1 MTQAAMTT
9 LTGRSPLTGEVL
21 GTFPVPSA
29 TEVEQVVARARRAFP
44 AWRGTA
50 VTERVAA
57 LRRLKNLLI
66 EEADAVVRVIVAA
79 TGKVE
84 VEALAGDVLTSVAML
99 DYYVTHAASILA
111 PERRPGGIMFPGS
124 TFSVEWAPLGVVAVI
139 APWNYPLQLALVPTI
154 TALAAGNAVVL
165 KPSELTPT
173 VGALI
178 ETLCRRAGLPA
189 DVVQVVQGSRE
200 VGQALIAARPDKLF
214 FTGSAATGRAVL
226 AAAAA
231 GLIPVDLELGGKDPM
246 IVFADAHLERAVGGA
261 LYGACANSG
270 QLCVSVERLVVERR
284 VHDRFVADLTVA
296 AARLRV
302 GQGRDAD
309 LGAIISPAQR
319 AVVEAQLDE
328 ALRAGAKPTA
338 PVRWDGPFLRPVVL
352 TDVTPAMRLW
362 REETFGPLLA
372 VVPFDDEDE
381 AVALANDSDYGL
393 NASVWTSDLE
403 RGARVARRLVTGSC
417 AINDVVKNI
426 GNPHT
431 PFGGTKAS
439 GFGRT
444 HGPEG
449 LRAFAR
455 PLALMTN
462 DGRSRRERNWFPYGP
477 EVYESVRALL
487 HTVYGDG
494 STLRKARSVVD
505 AAAAWLDAARRRRT
519 TRDEER

>member
-1 MTQAAMTT
+1 MTT
-9 LTGRSPLTGEVL
+9 ITGRSPLTDEVL
-21 GTFPVPSA
+21 GTFPVPS
-29 TEVEQVVARARRAFP
+29 TSEVEQVVARARAAFP
-44 AWRGTA
+44 AWRDA
-50 VTERVAA
+50 PIAERVAA

-66 EEADAVVRVIVAA
+66 EDADEVVRVIVAA

-99 DYYVTHAASILA
+99 DYYEAHAAALLA
-111 PERRPGGIMFPGS
+111 PERRPGGVLFPRS
-124 TFSVEWAPLGVVAVI
+124 TFTVEWVPLGVVAVL

-178 ETLCRRAGLPA
+178 DTLCRRAGFPA
-189 DVVQVVQGSRE
+189 DVVQVVQGARD
-200 VGQALIAARPDKLF
+200 VGQALIAAGPDKIF
-214 FTGSAATGRAVL
+214 FTGSPATGRAIM

-261 LYGACANSG
+261 LYGACSNSG
-270 QLCVSVERLVVERR
+270 QLCVSVERLLVERR
-284 VHDRFVADLTVA
+284 VHDRFVADLTAA

-319 AVVEAQLDE
+319 AAVEAQLDA
-328 ALRAGAKPTA
+328 ALRAGARPTA
-338 PVRWDGPFLRPVVL
+338 PIRWDGPFLHPVVL
-352 TDVTPAMRLW
+352 TDVTPRMRLW
-362 REETFGPLLA
+362 REETFGPLLP
-372 VVPFDDEDE
+372 VLPFATEDE
-381 AVALANDSDYGL
+381 AVALANDSEYGL
-393 NASVWTSDLE
+393 NASVWTGDPE

-426 GNPHT
+426 GNPHM

-439 GFGRT
+439 GFGHT

-462 DGRSRRERNWFPYGP
+462 DGRSRRELNWFPYGP
-477 EVYESVRALL
+477 EVYASVRALL
-487 HTVYGDG
+487 HAVYGDG
-494 STLRKARSVVD
+494 NALGKAASVVG
-505 AAAAWLDAARRRRT
+505 AAAAWLDAARRRRVPP
-519 TRDEER
+519 DQER